1 MKRLLPIDPDLEAN
15 YHLQALRGDI
25 SGVLQRWSQQ
35 SATLREHSDA
45 SLDCSYAIGDREKL
59 DIFRC
64 GAADAPL
71 YVFIHGGYWQR
82 LDKSVFSLIAE
93 PFLNAKVDVAIIGY
107 PLCPD
112 VSMTQLVASIR
123 SAIAWLYRNA
133 AAYGINAQRI
143 NLSGH
148 SAGGQLSALGLSTR
162 WSDLGDDLPDDLL
175 KSGIPFSGLYQLA
188 PLPHTTIGDALHLTP
203 LEIEEY
209 SPINHLPTSDAPVL
223 LVVGESETSAFITQT
238 DQFAEQWKRPGLV
251 IDKYFEPDADHFDLI
266 DRLADSNSALFRRVV
281 NWLR

>member
-1 MKRLLPIDPDLEAN
+1 MKRHIPIDADLEAN
-15 YHLQALRGDI
+15 YNLQALRGNVAE
-25 SGVLQRWSQQ
+25 VLQRWDSQ
-35 SATLREHSDA
+35 SAFLRQHADA
-45 SLDCSYAIGDREKL
+45 SLDCAYGAGEREKL

-64 GAADAPL
+64 GEAEAPL

-93 PFLNAKVDVAIIGY
+93 PFLKAKVDVAIIGY

-123 SAIAWLYRNA
+123 NAITWLYRNA
-133 AAYGINAQRI
+133 ATYGINAQRI

-148 SAGGQLSALGLSTR
+148 SAGGHLSALGLSTR
-162 WSDLGDDLPDDLL
+162 WADLGDDLPDDLL
-175 KSGIPFSGLYQLA
+175 KTGIPFSGLYQLA
-188 PLPHTTIGDALHLTP
+188 PLPHTTIGEALHLTP

-209 SPINHLPTSDAPVL
+209 SPINQTPSSDAPVL
-223 LVVGESETSAFITQT
+223 LVVGGNETPAFFTQT
-238 DQFAEQWKRPGLV
+238 DQFAEQWERPGLV
-251 IDKYFEPDADHFDLI
+251 IDKYSEPDADHFDLI
-266 DRLADSNSALFRRVV
+266 DRLVDANSELFRRIV